1 MKVCVLQPDYSTTDV
16 DYKYYDPP
24 RNLTTLLPGHEVDHV
39 FLNKLHTYRQLKE
52 LKKKKYDI
60 FINLCEGYLDWS
72 VPSIDVIYTLEL
84 LDLPYTGPNADLY
97 DPPKELMKYVAF
109 TVGITTPPYVALQS
123 IQDIEKEIKHLHFP
137 LFIKPAKAGDSLGID
152 SGSLVENIYET
163 EAKANALFEEY
174 DEILIEEYIEGRE
187 FTVLVAANAGIK
199 NDCTVYN
206 PIEFIFPGEDK
217 FKTYKLK
224 TSELHSDANI
234 LCSDMEL
241 SVRLKDAAS
250 KIFTG
255 FNGVGYARLDFRVR
269 QDGTIFFLEINFTC
283 SVFYENGYE
292 GSADYVLMNDPE
304 KKHGFLNTII
314 AEGIYRHKQ
323 KHRKF
328 VVKVNALAGY
338 GIYAKQNFKEGEIIF
353 SSEGKAHRLITKKYV
368 EQNWKPDEIENFRR
382 YAWPVSDEVYI
393 LWDTK
398 PAEWAPQNH
407 SCDPNTQ
414 YSGLNVIAKKEIE
427 KGEELTLDYTS
438 FLNNEME
445 SFICNC
451 GVPGCKKIIQGNQEN
466 SITFLEKKQ
475 L

>member
-24 RNLTTLLPGHEVDHV
+24 RDLTSLLPGHEVHHIS
-39 FLNKLHTYRQLKE
+39 LNKLHTYRQLKE

-60 FINLCEGYLDWS
+60 FVNLCEGYLDWS
-72 VPSIDVIYTLEL
+72 VPSIDVIHTLDL
-84 LDLPYTGPNADLY
+84 LDLPYTGPNASLY

-109 TVGITTPPYVALQS
+109 TCGIATPPYVA
-123 IQDIEKEIKHLHFP
+123 IQNTLDVKKEIQFLHFP
-137 LFIKPAKAGDSLGID
+137 LFVKPAKAGDSLGID
-152 SGSLVENIYET
+152 PESFAENMNQLEK
-163 EAKANALFEEY
+163 KANALLDEY

-187 FTVLVAANAGIK
+187 FTVLVAANGGIK
-199 NDCTVYN
+199 NDCIAYN
-206 PIEFIFPGEDK
+206 PVEFIFPGENK

-224 TSELHSDANI
+224 TSELHSDANVP
-234 LCSDMEL
+234 CTDVEL
-241 SVRLKDAAS
+241 SSKLKEAAS
-250 KIFTG
+250 RIFTA
-255 FNGVGYARLDFRVR
+255 FNGVGYARLDFRVKK
-269 QDGTIFFLEINFTC
+269 DGTIFFLEINFTC

-292 GSADYVLMNDPE
+292 GSADYILLNDPA
-304 KKHGFLNTII
+304 KKEGFLNTII
-314 AEGIYRHKQ
+314 EEGISRHKQ
-323 KHRKF
+323 KQRKF
-328 VVKVNALAGY
+328 VVKGNALAGY
-338 GIYAKQNFKEGEIIF
+338 GIYAKQNVRTGEIIF
-353 SSEGKAHRLITKKYV
+353 NGEEKAHRLVTKKFV

-382 YAWPVSDEVYI
+382 YAWPLSDEIYI

-451 GVPGCKKIIQGNQEN
+451 GAPDCKKIIQGKQDN

>member
-24 RNLTTLLPGHEVDHV
+24 RDLTSLLYGHEVDHI

-60 FINLCEGYLDWS
+60 FVNLCEGYLDWS

-109 TVGITTPPYVALQS
+109 TCGITTPPYVALQNMRE
-123 IQDIEKEIKHLHFP
+123 IEKEIKYLHFP
-137 LFIKPAKAGDSLGID
+137 LFVKPAKAGDSLGID
-152 SGSLVENIYET
+152 QHSLVENMDQLET
-163 EAKANALFEEY
+163 KAIALLDEY
-174 DEILIEEYIEGRE
+174 DEILIEEYVEGRE
-187 FTVLVAANAGIK
+187 FTVLVAANSGIK
-199 NDCTVYN
+199 NDCTVYK
-206 PIEFIFPGEDK
+206 PVEFIFPGENK

-224 TSELHSDANI
+224 TSELHSDANVP
-234 LCSDMEL
+234 CGDEEL
-241 SVRLKDAAS
+241 SSKLKEAACR
-250 KIFTG
+250 IFTA
-255 FNGVGYARLDFRVR
+255 FNGVGYARLDFRVKE
-269 QDGTIFFLEINFTC
+269 DGTIFFLEINFTC

-292 GSADYVLMNDPE
+292 GSADYVLMNDPA
-304 KKHGFLNTII
+304 KKEGFLNTII
-314 AEGIYRHKQ
+314 EEGISRHKQ
-323 KHRKF
+323 KQRKF
-328 VVKVNALAGY
+328 IVKGNALAGY
-338 GIYAKQNFKEGEIIF
+338 GIYAKQNVRAGEIIF
-353 SSEGKAHRLITKKYV
+353 SSEEKAHRLVTKKFV
-368 EQNWKPDEIENFRR
+368 EQNWKPEGIENFRK
-382 YAWPVSDEVYI
+382 YAWPLSDEVYI

-407 SCDPNTQ
+407 SCDPNTK
-414 YSGLNVIAKKEIE
+414 YSGLNVIAKKEIK

-451 GVPGCKKIIQGNQEN
+451 GAPDCKKIIQGRQEN